1 MNLKKFFRFRF
12 SVYLSCRKAS
22 KYLFWLWILI
32 NKCIRKRKPYRVKL
46 VAIAKNEACYLPE
59 WLAHHQYFGFD
70 HISVYVNNTT
80 DNTSNIVRKLS
91 SVKHIEFCDGDEY
104 FQPDINVPQTHIYQ
118 HELKRSRKQGY
129 SHVMFL
135 DIDEFWTPKDLKT
148 TIHDFL
154 KQKTTDVVCF
164 EWLNRTN
171 EVKPFLPT
179 IEKKIEGIKGN
190 HVKSLVST
198 DVLLE
203 AINPHN
209 ILGYKIKHQLADGS
223 RFHVDENNFA
233 KISPEEIKSP
243 LKDIFILHRMFRSQE
258 EYVALL
264 LRGRPIQNR
273 PYADIFKTN
282 RSGYIPRKPKVSVS
296 FDVKVLTKYQWFIE
310 NFVANYKLHEEIE
323 LGRRFVIEKREQ
335 VSQIIADSPFEVL
348 PILSKI
354 FTRVTLPDVVAALKA
369 KQNNC
374 KTND

>member
-1 MNLKKFFRFRF
+1 MNLKKLFRFRF
-12 SVYLSCRKAS
+12 SVYLSYRKAS
-22 KYLFWLWILI
+22 KYLLWLWILI
-32 NKCIRKRKPYRVKL
+32 NKSIRKRKPYRVKL

-104 FQPDINVPQTHIYQ
+104 FQPDINVPQTQVYK
-118 HELKRSRKQGY
+118 HELNRSKKQGY

-171 EVKPFLPT
+171 ENHPFLPS
-179 IEKKIEGIKGN
+179 IDKKIVGIKGN

-198 DVLLE
+198 NVLVEDV
-203 AINPHN
+203 NPHS

-223 RFHVDENNFA
+223 IYHVDKNNFA
-233 KISPEEIKSP
+233 KISREEVKSP
-243 LKDIFILHRMFRSQE
+243 LKEIFILHRMFRSQE

-273 PYADIFKTN
+273 PYADVFKTN
-282 RSGYIPRKPKVSVS
+282 RSGYIPRTSKVSIS
-296 FDVKVLTKYQWFIE
+296 FESEVLIDYQWFLE
-310 NFVANYKLHEEIE
+310 NFFANYKLHEEIM
-323 LGRRFVIEKREQ
+323 LGREFVMGKREQ
-335 VSQIIADSPFEVL
+335 VSRVILDSPPEVF

-354 FTRVTLPDVVAALKA
+354 FTRVTLPDVVAAMETKKSKCEL
-369 KQNNC
+369 
-374 KTND
+374 ND